1 MDLGLTADATD
12 NIMQICWCFGGKTF
26 NADGTPAFDNE
37 GNVAGFAF
45 INEMYNEHRI
55 IPRGVIGNGDTA
67 WNNKAY
73 QSGQVAFIQNPTS
86 VYAYLS
92 GEDPELMAKTGLFGV
107 PEGPAGAVN
116 QIDTWSLGLFN
127 QSPYPDLAKGLAEYM
142 MQPSLY
148 NEVITNSNGRFVPV
162 YPDLFNDP
170 WWTSRPEFSQFIEI
184 AQSGVPVSYEGPPS
198 AAAGEVL
205 AIHLIP
211 EAMQLVLVDGVDPA
225 EAVAEAH
232 QKIVA
237 IHERLEG

>member
-1 MDLGLTADATD
+1 
-12 NIMQICWCFGGKTF
+12 
-26 NADGTPAFDNE
+26 
-37 GNVAGFAF
+37 
-45 INEMYNEHRI
+45 
-55 IPRGVIGNGDTA
+55 VIGNGDTA

-116 QIDTWSLGLFN
+116 QIDTWSLGLFT
-127 QSPYPDLAKGLAEYM
+127 QSPYPELAKGLAEYM
-142 MQPSLY
+142 MNPQRY
-148 NEVITNSNGRFVPV
+148 NEVITNTNGRFVPV

-184 AQSGVPVSYEGPPS
+184 AKTGVPVSYEAPPS

-205 AIHLIP
+205 AIHVIP
-211 EAMQLVLVDGVDPA
+211 EAMQRVLVEGVDPA

-232 QKIVA
+232 QKVVA